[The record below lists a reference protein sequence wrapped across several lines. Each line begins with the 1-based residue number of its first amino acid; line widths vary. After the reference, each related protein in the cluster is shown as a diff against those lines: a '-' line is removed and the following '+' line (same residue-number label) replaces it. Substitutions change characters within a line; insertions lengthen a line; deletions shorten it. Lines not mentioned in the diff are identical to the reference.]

1 MMESTA
7 ALQAQGLSGLGHCT
21 THIHCRDSPLLS
33 FLGKCPISLLP
44 VDADGGKLLSNIL
57 VNG

>member
-7 ALQAQGLSGLGHCT
+7 PLQAQGLSGLGHGTIC
-21 THIHCRDSPLLS
+21 IHCRDSLPLN
-33 FLGKCPISLLP
+33 FVGMHPISFLP

-57 VNG
+57 IDS